1 MIIVITVWWMK
12 CLMMSWLSLNNMI
25 NLKDRRIEYYGS
37 SQIGAELID
46 YTNAIQNW
54 IVVNMNKDFTSFSM
68 IG

>member
-1 MIIVITVWWMK
+1 
-12 CLMMSWLSLNNMI
+12 MMSWLSLNNMI

-54 IVVNMNKDFTSFSM
+54 IVVNMNKDFISFSM